1 MAWNEPGGS
10 KDNDPWG
17 NKNRNNNDQGP
28 PDLDEVVRK
37 AQEKLSSLFGNK
49 KSGGNGDDS
58 GGDGGGPSLGKA
70 GSAGIFGVVG
80 LLVVGWLIYSS
91 AHIIQ
96 PAEQGVVMRFG
107 QYVATLQPGLSF
119 RFPSPIEKVLRVDVA
134 QNRDVL
140 IGYRA
145 GGTRSSVKSS
155 SVPSEALMLTR
166 DENIVDVKFAIQYN
180 IKSASD
186 YLFRVRDPDQTLREA
201 AESAI
206 REVVGNSDM
215 DFVLKEGRS
224 DIVNDVQVLI
234 QAIIDRYETGLMVI
248 SVNMQDAQPPEQVQ
262 HAFDDA
268 VKAREDQQR
277 LINEAEAYSN
287 DILPKA
293 RGGAARQIEEASAYK
308 EQVVAQ
314 AEGETA
320 RFEGVLTEYQKAPEV
335 TRQRLYLDAMETV
348 LSRSTKVMVDVE
360 GGNNLLYLPLDRMMQ
375 GGQSVNSNDFNSSI
389 LNNQNRANSVNPS
402 SQPFTQRDA
411 NSLRSR
417 GVR

>member
-17 NKNRNNNDQGP
+17 NNNRKDDQGP
-28 PDLDEVVRK
+28 PDLDDVVRK
-37 AQEKLSSLFGNK
+37 IQDKLNGLFGGK
-49 KSGGNGDDS
+49 KGGGSGSGGGS
-58 GGDGGGPSLGKA
+58 EGPRPGNV
-70 GSAGIFGVVG
+70 GSAGAFGVVG
-80 LLVVGWLIYSS
+80 LVVAGWLIYDS

-107 QYVATLQPGLSF
+107 EYVDTLQPGLSF
-119 RFPSPIEKVLRVDVA
+119 RLPRPIEQVLRVDVA

-140 IGYRA
+140 IGYRS
-145 GGTRSSVKSS
+145 GGTRTSVKSAA
-155 SVPSEALMLTR
+155 VPGEALMLTR

-186 YLFRVRDPDQTLREA
+186 YLFRVRDPDLTLREA
-201 AESAI
+201 SESAI
-206 REVVGNSDM
+206 REVVGRNDM

-224 DIVNDVQVLI
+224 VIVDDVKVLI
-234 QAIIDRYETGLMVI
+234 QSILDRYETGLMVI

-277 LINEAEAYSN
+277 VINEAEAYSN

-314 AEGETA
+314 AEGETS
-320 RFEGVLTEYQKAPEV
+320 RFLGVLGEYQKAPEV
-335 TRQRLYLDAMETV
+335 TRQRLYLETMETV
-348 LSRSTKVMVDVE
+348 LGQSTKVMVDVE

-375 GGQSVNSNDFNSSI
+375 GGQPAQSFNPNNFSSS
-389 LNNQNRANSVNPS
+389 LQNLE
-402 SQPFTQRDA
+402 SQAGSIGRSTQQFIQRDT
-411 NSLRSR
+411 NSIRSR
-417 GVR
+417 ETR